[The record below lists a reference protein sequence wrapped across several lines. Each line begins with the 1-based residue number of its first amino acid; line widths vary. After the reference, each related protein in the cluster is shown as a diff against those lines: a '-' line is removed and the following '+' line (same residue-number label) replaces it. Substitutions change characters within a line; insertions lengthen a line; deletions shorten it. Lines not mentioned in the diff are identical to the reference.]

1 MIAPRLPDFTDA
13 HLLVIGDALL
23 DCYVIGDVGRISPE
37 APVPVVRHLQ
47 SREVA
52 GGAANVAMNVA
63 ALGSRTTLVTVVGD
77 DAEAG
82 KLLEIV
88 GRGGIAVRAVADQG
102 RPTSVKTRIVGNNQQ
117 LVRIDR
123 ESVAPLV
130 PEIEERLIAELEA
143 ALAECSALLI
153 SDYGKG
159 TLTDRVLAETIRL
172 ARQHGVPCI
181 VDPKRKD
188 FTAYA
193 GADLIKPNMAEFE
206 AAVGRA
212 CPSNQALAEAAVALA
227 EDLGSR
233 LLVTRSS
240 KGMSLFSQHGTE
252 LHVAAQAQ
260 EVFDVSGAGDTVLA
274 TLGCALASDWP
285 LDQAVTLANIAAG
298 LVVRKAGTAT
308 LTCQELISA
317 LGRDRDSA
325 KPEHGL
331 VVGWDEARRLRQQWQ
346 QEGYKVGFT
355 NGCFDLLHPGHVRI
369 LAGAAAH
376 CDRLIVGLNSDASI
390 TRLKGS
396 NRPVQ
401 AEHDRAEVL
410 AALADVAL
418 VVLFE
423 QDTPEELVRLLVP
436 DVIAKGADYREDQ
449 VVGGDVVKAAGGR
462 VVLVPLLEG
471 RSTSRL
477 VERSRS

>member
-1 MIAPRLPDFTDA
+1 MSGPRLPDFAGA
-13 HLLVIGDALL
+13 HLVVIGDALL
-23 DCYVIGDVGRISPE
+23 DCYEIGDVGRISPE

-47 SREVA
+47 SRHVA

-63 ALGSRTTLVTVVGD
+63 TLGSRVTLVTVAGD
-77 DAEAG
+77 DPEAQD
-82 KLLEIV
+82 LLEIV
-88 GRGGIAVRAVADQG
+88 RRGGIEPRIVTDQR
-102 RPTSVKTRIVGNNQQ
+102 RPTSIKTRVVGNSQQ

-123 ESVAPLV
+123 ESTEPVAPD
-130 PEIEERLIAELEA
+130 IEDLLLAELEA
-143 ALAECSALLI
+143 ALRDCNALLI

-159 TLTDRVLAETIRL
+159 SLTDRVLAEAVRL
-172 ARQHGVPCI
+172 ARQHGIPCI

-188 FTAYA
+188 FSAYA

-206 AAVGRA
+206 AAVGHS
-212 CPSNQALAEAAVALA
+212 CPTTQVLTEAAIALAGS
-227 EDLGSR
+227 LGSR

-240 KGMSLFSQHGTE
+240 KGMSLFSQDGAD

-274 TLGCALASDWP
+274 TLGCALASGWS
-285 LDQAVTLANIAAG
+285 LDQAVTVANVAAG

-308 LTCQELISA
+308 LTCEELINALGQELEPA
-317 LGRDRDSA
+317 HPG
-325 KPEHGL
+325 HGL
-331 VVGWDEARRLRQQWQ
+331 VAGWDEARLLRLQWQ
-346 QEGYKVGFT
+346 QAGQTVGFT
-355 NGCFDLLHPGHVRI
+355 NGCFDLLHPGHIRI

-376 CDRLIVGLNSDASI
+376 CDRLIVGLNTDQSI
-390 TRLKGS
+390 KRLKGES
-396 NRPVQ
+396 RPVQ
-401 AEHDRAEVL
+401 GEADRAEVL

-436 DVIAKGADYREDQ
+436 DVIVKGADYTEDQ
-449 VVGGDVVKAAGGR
+449 VVGGDIVKAAGGK